1 MPDYMLYVGTHA
13 IDDPTR
19 AGLVFAAAR
28 ATLAKSQAT
37 VALLGDAVY
46 LAIPAIADKTILAGP
61 KRGSVGAMLKEIQNN
76 RDWSSRFE
84 LYV

>member
-28 ATLAKSQAT
+28 GAIGNGRQTK
-37 VALLGDAVY
+37 VALLGDAV
-46 LAIPAIADKTILAGP
+46 LLMIPEIAANTHLAGP
-61 KRGSVGAMLKEIQNN
+61 QRGSVRDLIDQLKKQPDQFEIHA
-76 RDWSSRFE
+76 
-84 LYV
+84 

>member
-28 ATLAKSQAT
+28 GAIGNGRQTK
-37 VALLGDAVY
+37 VALLGDAVLLMIPEIAANTH
-46 LAIPAIADKTILAGP
+46 LAQ
-61 KRGSVGAMLKEIQNN
+61 RGSLKDLIDQLKKQPDQFEI
-76 RDWSSRFE
+76 
-84 LYV
+84 YA